1 MSQGFAE
8 ANDGET
14 EAEEGG
20 GILGIGKE
28 RRGGTSHIGKHK
40 MILPLKGQFCEECT
54 EVIGWPICHRRIED
68 RGDQSRARY
77 YLDKINSN
85 KNRAISIY
93 NYLLVSFQFFE
104 K

>member
-20 GILGIGKE
+20 GILGNGKE

-40 MILPLKGQFCEECT
+40 RILPLKGQFCEECT
-54 EVIGWPICHRRIED
+54 EVIGWPICRRRIED
-68 RGDQSRARY
+68 PGDQLRALY
-77 YLDKINSN
+77 YQGVTKRCRLS
-85 KNRAISIY
+85 
-93 NYLLVSFQFFE
+93 LLTNNAPVYESQCW
-104 K
+104 